1 MIDEQRP
8 DGSSGHVCW
17 AYDDPATFRRSAEAY
32 LTAGLAAGERVWYI
46 SPDEPESVLARLRG
60 VPAIADALR
69 RGAAEV
75 VPLGSTYASDWTVD
89 PAAQVAAYAAA
100 TEQALAAG
108 HTGLRVVAEATA
120 LVRTPAQLDAFARYE
135 HQVDRYMR
143 SRPFRA
149 MCAYHR
155 PELGARAVAELA
167 SLHPESNVEELLF
180 RLYAVAPGDG
190 HAALAGELDPSQ
202 HELFGTALARADL
215 RPTGGELVLRATG
228 LRFLDHRSLVH
239 LDEYAHRRA
248 ATAVLR
254 TGRPALARLVDLLDL
269 PRVRVEVAR

>member
-8 DGSSGHVCW
+8 DGPYGHVCW
-17 AYDDPATFRRSAEAY
+17 AYDDPITFRRHAEAY
-32 LTAGLAAGERVWYI
+32 LTAGLAAGERVWYVT
-46 SPDEPESVLARLRG
+46 PDEPESVLARLRRVG
-60 VPAIADALR
+60 VLADALR

-75 VPLGSTYASDWTVD
+75 VPLDSTYAGDRTVD

-100 TEQALAAG
+100 TDRALAAG

-135 HQVDRYMR
+135 HQIDRYMR
-143 SRPFRA
+143 ARPFRA

-155 PELGARAVAELA
+155 PELGARTVAELA
-167 SLHPESNVEELLF
+167 SLHPESNVEDLLF
-180 RLYAVAPGDG
+180 RLYAVAPGEG

-202 HELFGTALARADL
+202 HKLFGTALARADL
-215 RPTGGELVLRATG
+215 RPTEGELVLRATG

-239 LDEYAHRRA
+239 LDEYAHRRS

-254 TGRPALARLVDLLDL
+254 TSRPAVARLVGLLDL
-269 PRVRVEVAR
+269 PSLRVEVTR